1 MHLYCAIC
9 LYEGGKHITQHKIT
23 IMNSFTRFVSITAAV
38 AAGLGYSMAQDPGR
52 NTVPANRLFP
62 TGNVIFFHPDGTGAN
77 HWSAARLYFHG
88 PDGYL
93 NWDYLPNMASYR
105 GHMINTLIG
114 TSNGGATTH
123 AFGYKVDG
131 YGSFGKDGD
140 GGVTPATDVFINSLS
155 GYQGS
160 IMRQAANAGLPV
172 GVVNDGHIG
181 EPGTGCFLA
190 EVGNRG
196 NWQEITRQM
205 IQGRNSSDVRPWVI
219 MGGGEADTLPSGSTV
234 LHRNHN
240 QERGQ
245 VLNSQTSLRS
255 DNLNL
260 EADWDSQTI
269 NAVPSPSN
277 IVGNQGTPVSVIS
290 AATDNAIVVKTRE
303 QFDALRAALTAN
315 PTYAPRVLGLFA
327 YQDMFNDRNE
337 EDLIARGKVTAD
349 PVNFVGPVN
358 NSALGVR
365 SKASRIILWGD
376 LSGNPGF
383 NPPTFAEM
391 TEVAITILDRAA
403 KAQAN
408 PANRRFFLV
417 AEQEANDNFG
427 NNDNAIGMLHAMAD
441 TDKAIGVARNY
452 LSSNPRTLI
461 LTAADSDAGGM
472 QVTAPYRDNVDNG
485 PIEVGG
491 GIAIPGLINTSNN
504 TSNPAFLNLG
514 QFYFGFNSNNAA
526 GFTNLPNIPDGLEGR
541 GSSATTGG
549 TLQFLSEPD
558 QFGQRMEFAIIWAG
572 SGDYTGA
579 ILSRAAGLNAGLLN
593 STFAARFDN
602 IDVYRLMYVS
612 LFGQLLNYPTTE
624 GPVRP

>member
-1 MHLYCAIC
+1 MKSLRGFA
-9 LYEGGKHITQHKIT
+9 
-23 IMNSFTRFVSITAAV
+23 TAAAV
-38 AAGLGYSMAQDPGR
+38 VLANAGFVQLSQAQTDPGR
-52 NTVPANRLFP
+52 VPVPSNRAFP
-62 TGNVIFFHPDGTGAN
+62 TGNVIFFHPDGTGLN
-77 HWSAARLYFHG
+77 HWFAARLYFHG
-88 PDGYL
+88 PDGML
-93 NWDYLPNMASYR
+93 HWDQLPNMAAYR
-105 GHMINTLIG
+105 GHMVNTLIG

-140 GGVTPATDVFINSLS
+140 GGVTPPTDIAINSLS

-205 IQGRNSSDVRPWVI
+205 IQGRPGFTDARPWVI
-219 MGGGEADTLPSGSTV
+219 MGGGEADTLPSGATV

-240 QERGQ
+240 QERSQ
-245 VLNSQTSLRS
+245 ALNSTLSLRS
-255 DNLNL
+255 DSLNL
-260 EADWDSQTI
+260 EADWDTQLVGGV
-269 NAVPSPSN
+269 ASPAN
-277 IVGNQGTPVSVIS
+277 IVGNEGTPVGVIS
-290 AATDNAIVVKTRE
+290 AASDNAIVIKTRA
-303 QFDALRAALTAN
+303 QFNALVTALNAN

-327 YQDMFNDRNE
+327 FQDLFNDRNE
-337 EDLIARGKVTAD
+337 EDLIGRSKITAD

-376 LSGNPGF
+376 VAGNPGH

-391 TEVAITILDRAA
+391 TDVAIRILDRAA
-403 KAQAN
+403 KSQAN
-408 PANRRFFLV
+408 AANRRFFLV

-452 LSSNPRTLI
+452 LAANPRTLI

-472 QVTAPYRDNVDNG
+472 QVTAPYRDNIDGG
-485 PIEVGG
+485 PIEIAGT
-491 GIAIPGLINTSNN
+491 AIPGLINTSTN

-514 QFYFGFNSNNAA
+514 QFYFGFNSNNAQ
-526 GFTNLPNIPDGLEGR
+526 GSTNLPNVPDGLEGR
-541 GSSATTGG
+541 GQSGTSGG
-549 TLQFLSEPD
+549 TLMFLSEPD
-558 QFGQRMEFAIIWAG
+558 ANNDRMEFAINWAG
-572 SGDYTGA
+572 TGDYTGG
-579 ILSRAAGLNAGLLN
+579 IVSRAAGVNAGLLN
-593 STFAARFDN
+593 SVFAARFDN
-602 IDVYRLMYVS
+602 IDVYRMMYVS
-612 LFGQLLNYPTTE
+612 LFGTLLNYPTVGTQA
-624 GPVRP
+624 VAR